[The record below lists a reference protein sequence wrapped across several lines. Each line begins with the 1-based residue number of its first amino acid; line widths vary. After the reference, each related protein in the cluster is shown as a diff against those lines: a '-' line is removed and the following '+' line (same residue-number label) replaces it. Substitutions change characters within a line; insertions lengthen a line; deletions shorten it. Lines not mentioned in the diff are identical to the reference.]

1 MQCIKTRT
9 EWLKRIIS
17 ALTGTC
23 ISGDAVPFISKN
35 CKKKLQLR
43 VLFRDIFTVPFL
55 GPVFGW
61 TAMCREV
68 RCGNLAVI
76 GSNDLPLG
84 REFDGKF
91 LKKMSNPHTMPCLPP
106 HRLNIDR
113 RIKLNFPL
121 IFLKFVM
128 MILITIVI
136 VIVVIVI
143 IRYH

>member
-1 MQCIKTRT
+1 MQCIKTRS

-23 ISGDAVPFISKN
+23 IFGDAVPFMSKN

-43 VLFRDIFTVPFL
+43 VLFGDIFTVPFL
-55 GPVFGW
+55 GPAFGW

-84 REFDGKF
+84 RELDGKF

-113 RIKLNFPL
+113 RIKRLNFPL
-121 IFLKFVM
+121 IFFKICNDDFNYHCHCHC
-128 MILITIVI
+128 
-136 VIVVIVI
+136 
-143 IRYH
+143 RYRHH